1 MPLDT
6 VSLQPSDA
14 SNQQA
19 LDRLFLEARTHNG
32 WLDRPVS
39 DNVLRQVYDLARM
52 GPTAV
57 NTQPMRVVFVRS
69 AEGKERLKPALAA
82 GNLDKTMAAP
92 VTAIIG
98 YDLAF
103 VDTLPR
109 VFPHVDAR
117 PWFAGNDAMIQESA
131 FRNSSLQGA
140 YLMLAA
146 RAVGLDVG
154 PMSGFDAAKV
164 EAEFFAGTAI
174 KANFLVNLGYGDA
187 SKLFPR
193 SPRLDFEEVVTLA

>member
-6 VSLQPSDA
+6 VSVQPSA
-14 SNQQA
+14 ALTQQA

-39 DNVLRQVYDLARM
+39 DDVLRQVYDLARM

-57 NTQPMRVVFVRS
+57 NTQPMRIVFVRTP
-69 AEGKERLKPALAA
+69 EGKERLKPALAA

-164 EAEFFAGTAI
+164 EAEFFPGSSI
-174 KANFLVNLGYGDA
+174 RANFLCNLGYGDE

-193 SPRLDFEEVVTLA
+193 SPRLDFEDVVTLA

>member
-6 VSLQPSDA
+6 VALPPAGALNQP
-14 SNQQA
+14 A

-32 WLDRPVS
+32 WLDRPVP
-39 DNVLRQVYDLARM
+39 DDLLRQVYDLARM

-57 NTQPMRVVFVRS
+57 NTQPMRVVFVRT
-69 AEGKERLKPALAA
+69 AEGKERLKPALSA
-82 GNLDKTMAAP
+82 GNVEKTMAAP
-92 VTAIIG
+92 VTAIVG
-98 YDLAF
+98 YDLDF

-164 EAEFFAGTAI
+164 EAEFFPGRNVR
-174 KANFLVNLGYGDA
+174 ANFLCNLGYGDA
-187 SKLFPR
+187 AALFPR
-193 SPRLDFEEVVTLA
+193 SPRLDFEEVATLA

>member
-6 VSLQPSDA
+6 VSAQTSGAL
-14 SNQQA
+14 NQQA

-39 DNVLRQVYDLARM
+39 DDVLRQVYDLARM

-69 AEGKERLKPALAA
+69 PEGKERLKTALSP
-82 GNLDKTMAAP
+82 GNLDKTMSAP

-164 EAEFFAGTAI
+164 EAEFFPGTAI
-174 KANFLVNLGYGDA
+174 RANFLCNLGYGDT

-193 SPRLDFEEVVTLA
+193 SPRLDFEDVVMLA

>member
-6 VSLQPSDA
+6 PAPAAALDG
-14 SNQQA
+14 QA

-39 DNVLRQVYDLARM
+39 DDLLRQVYDLARM

-57 NTQPMRVVFVRS
+57 NTQPMRLVFVRTP
-69 AEGKERLKPALAA
+69 EGKERLKPALSP

-98 YDLAF
+98 YDLDF
-103 VDTLPR
+103 VETLPR

-117 PWFAGNDAMIQESA
+117 PWFAGNDAMIRESA
-131 FRNSSLQGA
+131 FRNGSLQGA

-146 RAVGLDVG
+146 RSLGLDVG

-164 EAEFFAGTAI
+164 EAEFFAGTNI

-187 SKLFPR
+187 AKLFPR
-193 SPRLDFEEVVTLA
+193 SPRLAFDEVATLA

>member
-1 MPLDT
+1 MPLDA
-6 VSLQPSDA
+6 VALPPA
-14 SNQQA
+14 AALNQQA

-39 DNVLRQVYDLARM
+39 DDLLRQVYDLARM

-57 NTQPMRVVFVRS
+57 NNQPMRVVFVRTP
-69 AEGKERLKPALAA
+69 EGKERLKPALSP
-82 GNLDKTMAAP
+82 GNVEKTMTAP

-103 VDTLPR
+103 PDTLPR

-117 PWFAGNDAMIQESA
+117 PWFVGNDALIQESA
-131 FRNSSLQGA
+131 MRNSSLQGA

-146 RAVGLDVG
+146 RALGLDVG

-164 EAEFFAGTAI
+164 EAEFFPGTSVRV
-174 KANFLVNLGYGDA
+174 NFLCNLGYGDA
-187 SKLFPR
+187 AKLFPR
-193 SPRLDFEEVVTLA
+193 SPRLDFEDVATLA